1 MKIGLIRQRARGTLG
16 VWPEV
21 FKKAI
26 YPFHCCDEE
35 TFLGRKKPVV
45 AISVQKLEPVIL
57 LIAIT
62 VSEFIQSLTDIL
74 SISPAGIDKISITEW
89 DIFYSL
95 PLIQLF

>member
-1 MKIGLIRQRARGTLG
+1 M
-16 VWPEV
+16 
-21 FKKAI
+21 FKKAV

-74 SISPAGIDKISITEW
+74 SISPAGIDKISITE
-89 DIFYSL
+89 
-95 PLIQLF
+95 